1 MDNSEVDLLQVMKI
15 IWEKKNQILFYTVL
29 IVVGAVS
36 FSYIQPRYFETHKTA
51 FIMPAAGE
59 IAPFRINR
67 PAEYYV
73 KISRSPEILNA
84 VLKNLPKEI
93 KFDDNISPQVY
104 LSSLLRVEPKV
115 IKAWNAAH
123 IGFRFTY
130 FVRHTDPIS
139 AGLIANIWQKVLEDY
154 FSKEDNNVISKNH
167 NEKRLREL
175 DMQLKLSTSKW
186 EDAKRRLADFNDNY
200 SINNKSLELASIKRI
215 IEMAYYDS
223 EDLVLQMDAANIHIA
238 KSEEIKKYR
247 AKKLTIEEKYLVA
260 KETLS
265 EQKRLLNLQPRTLE
279 LVENHATGTSKY
291 ENAKNNTILNPVFL
305 KLQEE
310 VIAGE
315 VLLKTLDGQKNNLDK
330 VILSL
335 ELDLS
340 SNNHTDESPEFVQ
353 KKYQVKILAN
363 SINRFEG
370 EARKLER
377 QNSIKI
383 AEFYNLTQEVVAFS
397 DQMKKLKLLR
407 NQKAIG
413 LDFTASAL
421 EPAIFLGASL
431 KRILFLSFGCGL
443 GFMILVT
450 LVRAS
455 FIAQKD
461 N

>member
-1 MDNSEVDLLQVMKI
+1 M
-15 IWEKKNQILFYTVL
+15 
-29 IVVGAVS
+29 
-36 FSYIQPRYFETHKTA
+36 
-51 FIMPAAGE
+51 
-59 IAPFRINR
+59 
-67 PAEYYV
+67 
-73 KISRSPEILNA
+73 
-84 VLKNLPKEI
+84 
-93 KFDDNISPQVY
+93 
-104 LSSLLRVEPKV
+104 
-115 IKAWNAAH
+115 
-123 IGFRFTY
+123 
-130 FVRHTDPIS
+130 
-139 AGLIANIWQKVLEDY
+139 
-154 FSKEDNNVISKNH
+154 
-167 NEKRLREL
+167 
-175 DMQLKLSTSKW
+175 
-186 EDAKRRLADFNDNY
+186 
-200 SINNKSLELASIKRI
+200 
-215 IEMAYYDS
+215 
-223 EDLVLQMDAANIHIA
+223 
-238 KSEEIKKYR
+238 
-247 AKKLTIEEKYLVA
+247 
-260 KETLS
+260 
-265 EQKRLLNLQPRTLE
+265 
-279 LVENHATGTSKY
+279 
-291 ENAKNNTILNPVFL
+291 
-305 KLQEE
+305 QEE

-431 KRILFLSFGCGL
+431 KRIIFLSFGCGL